1 MTDSTR
7 IRRRKERKEGVEKN
21 PTPENCATRIAS
33 SVALSL
39 DASEDTIVRSFW
51 PPENATQVIK
61 GCVHTFSFLLLFLF
75 VEDGLAPNS
84 NRL

>member
-1 MTDSTR
+1 
-7 IRRRKERKEGVEKN
+7 
-21 PTPENCATRIAS
+21 
-33 SVALSL
+33 LSL
-39 DASEDTIVRSFW
+39 DASEDTIVGSFW
-51 PPENATQVIK
+51 PPENATQATE